1 MCIKI
6 PAVHS
11 GETVLYKRQKLY
23 LDEVIKSRMVH
34 SGRITRSENLNNK
47 VRFSYYRSHADPLRV
62 NVFTVIQPTSL
73 IHSGDRDDPQPLM
86 TANLG
91 PYLLN
96 ATAAAAARASHMA
109 LFLPFYIPGFLHS
122 PFSPALQSSL
132 STPAQQ

>member
-11 GETVLYKRQKLY
+11 GETVLYKCQKLY

-34 SGRITRSENLNNK
+34 SGRITRSENLNNN
-47 VRFSYYRSHADPLRV
+47 VRFSYYRRHADPLRV

-96 ATAAAAARASHMA
+96 AAAARASHVA
-109 LFLPFYIPGFLHS
+109 LFLPFYILGLLHS
-122 PFSPALQSSL
+122 PFSPTLQSSL